1 MSTTATKPIDT
12 PNVLTAEQWLEL
24 ETDISEPVL
33 GSPEHCIVR
42 PFTKNII
49 EAPEKAFKTTFT
61 LRFTLGLSCG
71 KTLFSQLPVFRSR
84 RVLYIHGELS
94 PPEIKE
100 RTQAAVVGLPRPLD
114 NFFQGRDLRIHL
126 GNKTGQNPLIAF
138 VMTYKPEVVVL
149 DPWQSFITGCDEN
162 SFEHISRVEHFLD
175 TFIEDYK
182 ITLFI
187 VTHTGKDRWRGTRGH
202 SSLAGWRDTL
212 FKLNRAKGQ
221 DLVEVT
227 VDPRWASPV
236 KPFNLKFQE
245 GILVPTDPRH
255 LTPQMDEIVKMAKKE
270 GGVTTKKEVGAALG
284 IKPESLSKAL
294 WRAQEKGVISIKGKE
309 IRAVPDE
316 E

>member
-1 MSTTATKPIDT
+1 MSSTATKPIDT
-12 PNVLTAEQWLEL
+12 SNVLTAEKWLDV

-126 GNKTGQNPLIAF
+126 GNKAGQNPLIAF

-162 SFEHISRVEHFLD
+162 SFEHISRVWRFLD

-212 FKLNRAKGQ
+212 FKLNRVKGK

-227 VDPRWASPV
+227 VEPRWASPV
-236 KPFNLKFQE
+236 KPFNLKFHE
-245 GILVPTDPRH
+245 GILVPTAARA
-255 LTPQMDEIVKMAKKE
+255 LTPQMDEIVTRVMKD
-270 GGVTTKKEVGAALG
+270 GGLTTKKAVGAALG
-284 IKPESLSKAL
+284 IEGDTLSKAL
-294 WRAQEKGVISIKGKE
+294 RRAQEKGVISIKGKE
-309 IRAVPDE
+309 IREVPDE

>member
-1 MSTTATKPIDT
+1 MGTTAIKPIDT
-12 PNVLTAEQWLEL
+12 PRVLTAEQWLNL
-24 ETDISEPVL
+24 KTDISEPVL

-42 PFTKNII
+42 PLTKNLI

-61 LRFTLGLSCG
+61 LRFTLGMSCG
-71 KTLFSQLPVFRSR
+71 KTLFSQLPVLKPR

-100 RTQAAVVGLPRPLD
+100 RTRAAVVGLPRPLD

-126 GNKTGQNPLIAF
+126 GNKSGQNPLIAF

-149 DPWQSFITGCDEN
+149 DPWQSFITGFDEN
-162 SFEHISRVEHFLD
+162 SFEHISRVMHFLD

-182 ITLFI
+182 VTLFI
-187 VTHTGKDRWRGTRGH
+187 VTHTGKDRSRGTRGH
-202 SSLAGWRDTL
+202 SSLAGWRDSL

-236 KPFNLKFQE
+236 KPFNLKFHE

-255 LTPQMDEIVKMAKKE
+255 LTPQMDEIVKMAMKE
-270 GGVTTKKEVGAALG
+270 GGVTTKKAMAAALDIEG
-284 IKPESLSKAL
+284 DTLSKAL
-294 WRAQEKGVISIKGKE
+294 RRARKKGVISIKGKE